1 MRERDAP
8 REPGQGRQVA
18 AVTGAWLPGTAPA
31 GPGTGQ
37 AAATGAAGARGG
49 PEFLINLGPA
59 HPSAHGMLR
68 LRLTVDGDQIT
79 AAEPEIGF
87 MHRGAE
93 KLFEA
98 RDYRQI
104 IVLANR
110 HDWLGAFASEL
121 GVVLAAERLAGIE
134 VPPRAV
140 WARTMLAE
148 LNRALS
154 HLAFLSAYPPEIA
167 APGAGEQWDA
177 ERAAGE
183 LREAEAGTGELR
195 EAEAGAG
202 ELREAEAGA
211 GELRE
216 AEAGAGP
223 PGEAEPGRAVVAGGA
238 GAGEYGTVAVGA
250 QAAFRAREAIQ
261 SVMEEI
267 SGGRMH
273 YMFNRVGGLKEEIP
287 AGWLDRACRAIDDV
301 RAALPVIGAPVAQD
315 RFRASTGGV
324 GVLTPAQVRQ
334 YGVSGPAARA
344 CGVDF
349 DLRRDEPYLAYG
361 QLAGVLR
368 VPTRTAGD
376 CLARFECLGDQL
388 AVSLDLAQ
396 ECAVRLSRLPQGP
409 LSARLPKV
417 FKVPEGHAYA
427 WTEGPLGLSGY
438 YLVSRGGKTPWR
450 LKLRSASFNNMA
462 VLPEVLPGH
471 RIADLAAILGS
482 LFFVVGDIDR

>member
-1 MRERDAP
+1 ME
-8 REPGQGRQVA
+8 
-18 AVTGAWLPGTAPA
+18 AVTGAWLPGAAPA
-31 GPGTGQ
+31 
-37 AAATGAAGARGG
+37 AAGGG
-49 PEFLINLGPA
+49 VEFLINLGA
-59 HPSAHGMLR
+59 SHPSAHGMLR
-68 LRLTVDGDQIT
+68 LRLTLDGELIA

-140 WARTMLAE
+140 WARTLLAE
-148 LNRALS
+148 LNRAMS
-154 HLAFLSAYPPEIA
+154 HLAFLSSYPPEIA
-167 APGAGEQWDA
+167 AGAE
-177 ERAAGE
+177 
-183 LREAEAGTGELR
+183 
-195 EAEAGAG
+195 EAGAV
-202 ELREAEAGA
+202 EPAAAE
-211 GELRE
+211 
-216 AEAGAGP
+216 
-223 PGEAEPGRAVVAGGA
+223 
-238 GAGEYGTVAVGA
+238 
-250 QAAFRAREAIQ
+250 AAFRAREAIQ
-261 SVMEEI
+261 SVMDEI

-287 AGWLDRACRAIDDV
+287 AGWLARSRRVIDEV
-301 RAALPVIGAPVAQD
+301 RAALPAIGATVSQAS
-315 RFRASTGGV
+315 FRARTRGV
-324 GVLTPAQVRQ
+324 GVLTPEQVRQ

-349 DLRRDEPYLAYG
+349 DLRRDEPYLAYAE
-361 QLAGVLR
+361 LAGVLR
-368 VPTRTAGD
+368 VPVRTEGD
-376 CLARFECLGDQL
+376 CLARFECLRDQL

-396 ECAVRLSRLPQGP
+396 ECAERLASLPQGP

-417 FKVPEGHAYA
+417 LKVPEGHAYA

-450 LKLRSASFNNMA
+450 LKLRSASFSNMA
-462 VLPEVLPGH
+462 VLPDLLPGH
-471 RIADLAAILGS
+471 RVADLAPILGS
-482 LFFVVGDIDR
+482 LFFVVGDMDR

>member
-8 REPGQGRQVA
+8 GERGQGRQVA

-31 GPGTGQ
+31 GPGTELARAAGPAGAPGAPGSDP
-37 AAATGAAGARGG
+37 AAAGRPAGALGG
-49 PEFLINLGPA
+49 PEFLINLGAA

-68 LRLTVDGDQIT
+68 LRLNLDGDQII

-154 HLAFLSAYPPEIA
+154 HLAFLSTYPPEIAA
-167 APGAGEQWDA
+167 APGAGEQ
-177 ERAAGE
+177 R
-183 LREAEAGTGELR
+183 
-195 EAEAGAG
+195 
-202 ELREAEAGA
+202 
-211 GELRE
+211 
-216 AEAGAGP
+216 
-223 PGEAEPGRAVVAGGA
+223 EAEPGRSRAAGGA
-238 GAGEYGTVAVGA
+238 RASGDETVAAGT

-287 AGWLDRACRAIDDV
+287 AGWLDRACHAIDDV
-301 RAALPVIGAPVAQD
+301 RAALPVIGAPVAHD
-315 RFRASTGGV
+315 RFRARTGGV
-324 GVLTPAQVRQ
+324 GVLTPTQVRQ
-334 YGVSGPAARA
+334 YGLSGPAARA

-349 DLRRDEPYLAYG
+349 DLRRDEPYLAYRE
-361 QLAGVLR
+361 LAGVLR
-368 VPTRTAGD
+368 VPTGTGGD
-376 CLARFECLGDQL
+376 CLARFECLRDQL
-388 AVSLDLAQ
+388 AVSLDLAE

-471 RIADLAAILGS
+471 RVADLAAILGS
-482 LFFVVGDIDR
+482 LFFIVGDIDR